1 MALRSFL
8 CLISGP
14 TRGRLRLALVDI
26 SRRTTSRKPMVRL
39 KICMCPYLFPL
50 YKNTLLT
57 LHSYR
62 LFGRRVL
69 RNRQCSVMNGVWR
82 SILRSR
88 ALASVTLHRKPA
100 PRTVDLAS
108 LIPVP
113 LVQPTVGTLGLLG
126 LPIGPP
132 TGRVTLET
140 KPFIHVLFR
149 PEFAEPWMTQLVS
162 DIPKT
167 PVDWLVAR
175 GFGDME
181 HFDVKVGVA
190 PAGLDR
196 RS

>member
-1 MALRSFL
+1 MPR
-8 CLISGP
+8 
-14 TRGRLRLALVDI
+14 RL
-26 SRRTTSRKPMVRL
+26 TVRQ
-39 KICMCPYLFPL
+39 KICKYPYLFSLFKSP
-50 YKNTLLT
+50 LLT
-57 LHSYR
+57 MHSYR

-82 SILRSR
+82 SILRTR
-88 ALASVTLHRKPA
+88 ALASVTIHRKPA

-113 LVQPTVGTLGLLG
+113 VIHHTAGTL
-126 LPIGPP
+126 PPP
-132 TGRVTLET
+132 TGRVTIET

-149 PEFAEPWMTQLVS
+149 SEFAEPWMTQLVS

-175 GFGDME
+175 GFGEME

-190 PAGLDR
+190 PASMDR
-196 RS
+196 RC